1 MKLIAEFNET
11 ISPVITEAANGKK
24 EYFIEGV
31 FMQSD
36 IKNRNGRVYP
46 KAIMEKE
53 VNRYKK
59 EFVEKDRAFG
69 ELGHPEGPTI
79 NLDKVSHLIQSLE
92 LEGKNYVGKA
102 KVLSTPNGEI
112 VKALIN
118 DGAKLGVSSRGLG
131 SLEQKGNAQ
140 YVKDDFQLA
149 TAGDIVADPS
159 APEAFVEGIMEGV
172 EWVMENGIL
181 TRIQVETMQ
190 NEMRNAKRN
199 QLEETKLNLWKRFVE
214 SLSLIHI
221 SEPTRPY

>member
-1 MKLIAEFNET
+1 MKLIAEFNDT
-11 ISPVITEAANGKK
+11 IAPIITESKNGGKD
-24 EYFIEGV
+24 YFIEGV

-172 EWVMENGIL
+172 EWVFQNGIL
-181 TRIQVETMQ
+181 TQLQVEDMQ
-190 NEMRNAKRN
+190 KELRSAKLN
-199 QLEETKLNLWKRFVE
+199 KLEETKLNLWKRFVE
-214 SLSLIHI
+214 SL
-221 SEPTRPY
+221 